1 MPVEEDSLL
10 HRVPLASSCLDRQVN
25 MSPWV
30 GVVGGV
36 AGKDLGKC
44 HYVGGQAREGDE

>member
-1 MPVEEDSLL
+1 MEVEEDSLL
-10 HRVPLASSCLDRQVN
+10 HLVPLVSSCLDRQVN
-25 MSPWV
+25 MSPLV

-44 HYVGGQAREGDE
+44 HYVGVQAQEGGE